1 MSSNMKLAK
10 QLLSLKYAKSNI
22 VFSSQAVVPRRRGG
36 KEQRWQAYCAPA
48 QMLKL
53 VSERFN
59 LLLPSFSSRSPSFL
73 VTFSFFD
80 KKLSGIVI
88 RIFHICSYVL
98 YLLSLITLFIITI
111 GLKSSSII
119 IEQHENLKNPKLW
132 AKNFGGKW
140 RIFQTIT
147 FLVGM

>member
-1 MSSNMKLAK
+1 MSSNMKLAQ

-59 LLLPSFSSRSPSFL
+59 LLLPSFLLLAISLIFGYFFL
-73 VTFSFFD
+73 FRQETVWNCHTHISYMYLHIVPTFFD
-80 KKLSGIVI
+80 NIS
-88 RIFHICSYVL
+88 
-98 YLLSLITLFIITI
+98 TI

-119 IEQHENLKNPKLW
+119 EQQETLKNPQSW
-132 AKNFGGKW
+132 AKNLRGKW

-147 FLVGM
+147 FLVI

>member
-1 MSSNMKLAK
+1 MKLAQ

-88 RIFHICSYVL
+88 RIFY
-98 YLLSLITLFIITI
+98 SLCNKTVRPYHKEKYDLDIYDL
-111 GLKSSSII
+111 
-119 IEQHENLKNPKLW
+119 
-132 AKNFGGKW
+132 
-140 RIFQTIT
+140 R
-147 FLVGM
+147 